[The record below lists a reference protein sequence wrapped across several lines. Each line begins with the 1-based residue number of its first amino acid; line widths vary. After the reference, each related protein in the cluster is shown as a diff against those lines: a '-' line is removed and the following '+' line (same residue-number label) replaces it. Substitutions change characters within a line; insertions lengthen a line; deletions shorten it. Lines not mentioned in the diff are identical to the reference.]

1 MQNTKIT
8 TSVTALR
15 QKPKDQE
22 GSCGPNSSRQGT
34 ALSHSRLL
42 KANSPLHSHLHNKT
56 CLASGEKKSRM
67 HLHHGTR
74 EKIKRQDMVSIFQI
88 VCRLSICGTF
98 HSKINCV
105 LKRVWNSRA
114 FMLPSFEMA
123 SECKISSL
131 SLLE

>member
-1 MQNTKIT
+1 MQNTKII
-8 TSVTALR
+8 TSVTDL
-15 QKPKDQE
+15 KTK
-22 GSCGPNSSRQGT
+22 GSYGPNCSRQGT
-34 ALSHSRLL
+34 AQSQQTQKQSPHCTHTFTITLALL
-42 KANSPLHSHLHNKT
+42 LGK
-56 CLASGEKKSRM
+56 KKSRM

-88 VCRLSICGTF
+88 VCRLYICGAF

-131 SLLE
+131 SFLE